1 MRIGILGGTFDPPH
15 NGHLALAEAALTQ
28 LRLDEVLFVPAHKNP
43 DKMGQA
49 GTPAKIRLEM
59 VRLVVEGKPG
69 LGVSDIEVVR
79 KGPSYAVETMVQ
91 MVQARPAEYWFLMGA
106 DALRGLPTWKQPDK
120 LVRLCRLGVAVR
132 APDQPDEVISRLPEE
147 FRPKVDIIKLKPQEV
162 SASEIREYVSRG
174 LGVGQW
180 VNPGVLNYI
189 QDHQLYR
196 S

>member
-15 NGHLALAEAALTQ
+15 NGHLALAEAALDQ
-28 LRLDEVLFVPAHKNP
+28 LRLDEVLLVPAHKNP
-43 DKMGQA
+43 AKMDLP

-59 VRLVVEGKPG
+59 VRLAILGRRG

-79 KGPSYAVETMVQ
+79 KGPSYAVDTLAQ
-91 MVQARPAEYWFLMGA
+91 LVQARTADYWFLMGA

-120 LVRLCRLGVAVR
+120 LLRLCRLGVAVR
-132 APDQPDEVISRLPEE
+132 PPDQPDEVVSRLPEA
-147 FRPKVDIIKLKPQEV
+147 FRQKVDIIRLKPQDVSSSEV
-162 SASEIREYVSRG
+162 RDYVSRG

-180 VNPGVLNYI
+180 LPESVLNYV
-189 QDHQLYR
+189 QEHKLYR